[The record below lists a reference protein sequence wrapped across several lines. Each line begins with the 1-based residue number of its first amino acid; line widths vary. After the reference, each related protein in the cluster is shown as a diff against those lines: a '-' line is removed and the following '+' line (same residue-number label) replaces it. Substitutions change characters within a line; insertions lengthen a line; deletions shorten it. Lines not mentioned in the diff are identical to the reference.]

1 MSPASATALCR
12 EPSRPS
18 DAELVQQC
26 LQGREEAWSMLL
38 ARYKNLIFSIPI
50 KYGFSQDE
58 ASDVFQSVC
67 LDLVHELSRLR
78 DPQALAGWLI
88 RVTHNKCYHQKQERT
103 RFIPVSEEPYES
115 AVDPAEMPEDL
126 LQQVQKEQCL
136 RGAIGELSPRCQEL
150 VEKLFFQFPSRP
162 YQQVASEL
170 GLAVGSIGFIRRR
183 CLDKLRDRLESLG
196 VK

>member
-1 MSPASATALCR
+1 MSPASAPALCR

-26 LQGREEAWSMLL
+26 LRGREDAWNALL
-38 ARYKNLIFSIPI
+38 ARYKNLIYSIPI

-67 LDLVHELSRLR
+67 LDLVNELSRLR
-78 DPQALAGWLI
+78 DPKALAGWLI
-88 RVTHNKCYHQKQERT
+88 RVTHNKCYHQKQEKV
-103 RFIPVSEEPYES
+103 RFVPSSEEPNEL
-115 AVDPAEMPEDL
+115 AAEHGEIPQDL
-126 LQQVQKEQCL
+126 LEQVQREQCL
-136 RGAIGELSPRCQEL
+136 RGAICELSPRCKKL
-150 VEKLFFQFPSRP
+150 VEKLFFDFPARP

-183 CLDKLRDRLESLG
+183 CLDKLRDRLEEMG
-196 VK
+196 IE